1 VDPQTGKPNGVMG
14 VPANYKPAATPLIV
28 WGAADLPANA
38 PAGTNVA
45 TYWDTNNV
53 WVRLKDGSVTRVLYD
68 NNLNP
73 WRNQFVMGPITWNLS
88 ASLYKAV
95 RINERF
101 TLRVNADCF
110 NVLNVPGLTMPD
122 SQTGILSKQL
132 SQNEARNL
140 QMTMRLQW

>member
-1 VDPQTGKPNGVMG
+1 
-14 VPANYKPAATPLIV
+14 
-28 WGAADLPANA
+28 
-38 PAGTNVA
+38 
-45 TYWDTNNV
+45 
-53 WVRLKDGSVTRVLYD
+53 
-68 NNLNP
+68 
-73 WRNQFVMGPITWNLS
+73 MGPITWNLS

-132 SQNEARNL
+132 SQNDARNL